1 MGVILLLNENDL
13 LNIIKK
19 VAIEA
24 VEASKPTEICNGKVI
39 NTSPLRISVEQKM
52 TLGIAQIVLPQSITK
67 ESELAVSDEV
77 VLIRQQG
84 GQKYIVL
91 DKLVKK

>member
-24 VEASKPTEICNGKVI
+24 VEASKPTEICYGKVI

-77 VLIRQQG
+77 ILIRQQG

-91 DKLVKK
+91 DRLVKK